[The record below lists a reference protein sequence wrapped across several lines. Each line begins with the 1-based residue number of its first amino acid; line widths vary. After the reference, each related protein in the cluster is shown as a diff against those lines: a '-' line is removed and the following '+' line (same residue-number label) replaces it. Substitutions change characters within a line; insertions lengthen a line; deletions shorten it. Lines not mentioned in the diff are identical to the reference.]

1 MTDPIRLRPE
11 EPPPD
16 AGTPTQAQT
25 QRLASLGFML
35 ASVCHE
41 VSNPL
46 AAVSSMLQILKSK
59 RGVTPETMK
68 KGLAS
73 IESNIARVL
82 EITQRLGQFS
92 RVGSAAPAPLA
103 IDDAVDSAIALLRH
117 SAWGKAIEVDY
128 RRARG
133 ATVPSRPGELQQVVF
148 NLLLNAAQAM
158 GGKGRIEARASRT
171 GGEVKLEVR
180 DHGPGI
186 AAENLARVFDPFF
199 TTKAP
204 GEGTGLGLAIS
215 YEIVQ
220 ELGGTIRA
228 ANAPEGGALFEL
240 VLPGTPL

>member
-1 MTDPIRLRPE
+1 MTDPLRLRPE
-11 EPPPD
+11 EEQRP
-16 AGTPTQAQT
+16 AGSPQT

-82 EITQRLGQFS
+82 EITKRLGDFS
-92 RVGSAAPAPLA
+92 RVADEPPAALA
-103 IDDAVDSAIALLRH
+103 IDDAVDSAATLLRH
-117 SAWGKAIEVDY
+117 SAWGKGIVLKYE
-128 RRARG
+128 RASG
-133 ATVPSRPGELQQVVF
+133 ATVPARPGELQQVVF

-158 GGKGRIEARASRT
+158 GGVGRIDVRARR
-171 GGEVKLEVR
+171 EDEQVLLEVR

-186 AAENLARVFDPFF
+186 APEHLARVFDPFF

-220 ELGGTIRA
+220 ELGGGIRVS
-228 ANAPEGGALFEL
+228 NAPGGGACFEIA
-240 VLPGTPL
+240 LPRKPL